1 MALQVGS
8 RLGHYNVT
16 AKIGEGGMGEV
27 CRARDTKLNR
37 QVALK
42 IVGALFVVL
51 FLTPGCSP
59 GPATEPLDPS
69 LSRSAEQGKAG
80 VASASPNPLRN
91 AYFGDLHIHT
101 GYSFDAFL
109 MFATKTTPDDAYRFA
124 KGEAIDH
131 ALGFPIQ
138 LKSGPL
144 DFYAVTD
151 HAGSLGLSTAMTD
164 SRSAVA
170 KLESTQTLLR
180 AATVDERRAMFRGYR
195 ELRNQR
201 PEDEPVIRDP
211 EIERSAWG
219 KTVEAAERHYDPGT
233 FTTFAGL
240 EYGFSIDSQ
249 GLHRNVIFRDEAP
262 DAPFRVGSRNPEAL
276 WAWMDQER
284 AAGRE
289 LLAIPHNMN
298 VSNGLMFASRTFE
311 GLPLDAE
318 YAALRMRNEPL
329 VEIAQVKGASET
341 HPLNS
346 PNDEWADFEIFPYL
360 LGTDRVGAVP
370 GSYVRE
376 ALLNGLVMEET
387 RGFNP
392 YRFGFIAASDG
403 HNSAGTVEEDNYHGK
418 AGMMDGLPVLRSSVP
433 LAEPG
438 PNGETYTDWYY
449 DMWGA
454 AGLTGAWAE
463 SNTRESI
470 FDALRRKETF
480 GTSGPR
486 IRVRFF
492 AGYGYDDNLVAASDM
507 IEQAYAGGVP
517 MGGDLVAD
525 DERAPRFLA
534 WAVRDP
540 DSAPLQRLQIVK
552 GWVEDG
558 AAHEQVFDI
567 ACSDGG
573 DVDRATHRCPDNGA
587 TVDLSDC
594 TIPAGVGAGELKR
607 IWADPTFVAGQR
619 ALYYIRAIEN
629 PTCRW
634 STWDA
639 LRAGVEP
646 TTKVAPT
653 LQERAWSSPIW
664 YVPH

>member
-1 MALQVGS
+1 MLVILKRRMSPMLLVVAVVMAACNPDG
-8 RLGHYNVT
+8 
-16 AKIGEGGMGEV
+16 GEPVME
-27 CRARDTKLNR
+27 
-37 QVALK
+37 
-42 IVGALFVVL
+42 
-51 FLTPGCSP
+51 
-59 GPATEPLDPS
+59 TEPP
-69 LSRSAEQGKAG
+69 AIEI
-80 VASASPNPLRN
+80 NPTRN

-109 MFATKTTPDDAYRFA
+109 MFATKATPDDAYRFG

-131 ALGFPIQ
+131 PLGFPMQ

-164 SRSAVA
+164 PTSEVS
-170 KLESTQTLLR
+170 KLESTRELLR
-180 AATVDERRAMFRGYR
+180 AETVDERRAMFRTGYR
-195 ELRNQR
+195 ALRDER
-201 PEDEPVIRDP
+201 PEDEPIIRDP
-211 EIERSAWG
+211 EIERSAWV
-219 KTVEAAERHYDPGT
+219 KTVAAAERHYDPGT

-240 EYGFSIDSQ
+240 EYGFTLNSQ
-249 GLHRNVIFRDEAP
+249 GLHRNVIFRGEP
-262 DAPFRVGSRNPEAL
+262 PETPFRARSRNPEKL
-276 WAWMDQER
+276 WEWMDHER
-284 AAGRE
+284 VEGRE
-289 LLAIPHNMN
+289 SLAIPHNMN
-298 VSNGLMFASRTFE
+298 VSNGLMFNSKTFE

-360 LGTDRVGAVP
+360 LGTATVGNVP

-376 ALLNGLVMEET
+376 AVLNGLVMEEND
-387 RGFNP
+387 GFNP
-392 YRFGFIAASDG
+392 FRFGFIAASDG
-403 HNSAGTVEEDNYHGK
+403 HNSAGTIEEDNYHGK
-418 AGMMDGLPVLRSSVP
+418 AGVMDGLPERRSSVP
-433 LAEPG
+433 FSEPG
-438 PNGETYTDWYY
+438 PNGEVYTDWYY

-470 FDALRRKETF
+470 YDALQRKETF

-492 AGYGYDDNLVAASDM
+492 AGYDYDDDLRGTSDLVA
-507 IEQAYAGGVP
+507 QAYAGGVP
-517 MGGDLVAD
+517 MGGDLIAAG
-525 DERAPRFLA
+525 ERAPKFLV
-534 WAVRDP
+534 WAIRDP
-540 DSAPLQRLQIVK
+540 DSAPLQRLQVVK

-558 AAHEQVFDI
+558 VASEQVFDV
-567 ACSDGG
+567 ACADGG
-573 DVDRATHRCPDNGA
+573 EVDPSTQRCPDSGA
-587 TVDLSDC
+587 SVDLSDC
-594 TIPAGVGAGELKR
+594 SISSDLGAGELKSL
-607 IWADPTFVAGQR
+607 WLDPTFVAGQR
-619 ALYYIRAIEN
+619 ALYYVRVIEN
-629 PTCRW
+629 STCRW

-646 TTKVAPT
+646 APGVPPT

-664 YVPH
+664 YVPE

>member
-1 MALQVGS
+1 MLTTPKRRIPPVLLVVAALAVVAG
-8 RLGHYNVT
+8 LTTT
-16 AKIGEGGMGEV
+16 ACAPDGAEP
-27 CRARDTKLNR
+27 
-37 QVALK
+37 VAE
-42 IVGALFVVL
+42 
-51 FLTPGCSP
+51 
-59 GPATEPLDPS
+59 TEPPAID
-69 LSRSAEQGKAG
+69 
-80 VASASPNPLRN
+80 VNPTRN

-124 KGEAIDH
+124 KGEPIDH

-138 LKSGPL
+138 LNSGPL

-164 SRSAVA
+164 PASDVS
-170 KLESTQTLLR
+170 KLESTRELLR
-180 AATVDERRAMFRGYR
+180 AETVDERRAMFRTGHR
-195 ELRNQR
+195 ALRDER
-201 PEDEPVIRDP
+201 PEDEPIIRDP
-211 EIERSAWG
+211 EIERSAWA
-219 KTVEAAERHYDPGT
+219 KTVDAANRHYDPGT

-240 EYGFSIDSQ
+240 EYGFTIDSQ

-262 DAPFRVGSRNPEAL
+262 ETPFRVRSRNPEQL
-276 WAWMDQER
+276 WEWMDQQR
-284 AAGRE
+284 AEGRE

-298 VSNGLMFASRTFE
+298 VSNGLMFDSKTFE

-318 YAALRMRNEPL
+318 YAARRMRNEPL

-360 LGTDRVGAVP
+360 LGTSTVGNVP

-376 ALLNGLVMEET
+376 AVLNGLVMEENQ
-387 RGFNP
+387 GFNP
-392 YRFGFIAASDG
+392 FRFGFIAATDS
-403 HNSAGTVEEDNYHGK
+403 HNSAGTVEENNYHGK
-418 AGMMDGLPVLRSSVP
+418 GGMMDGTPERRSSVP

-438 PNGETYTDWYY
+438 PNGEMYTDWYY

-470 FDALRRKETF
+470 YDALQRKETF

-492 AGYGYDDNLVAASDM
+492 AGYGYDDDLAAKGDM
-507 IEQAYAGGVP
+507 VEQAYAGGVP
-517 MGGDLVAD
+517 MGGDLIAD
-525 DERAPRFLA
+525 GEREPKFLL
-534 WAVRDP
+534 WAMRDP
-540 DSAPLQRLQIVK
+540 DSAPLQRLQVVK

-558 AAHEQVFDI
+558 APHEQVFDV
-567 ACSDGG
+567 ACADGG
-573 DVDRATHRCPDNGA
+573 VVDPATHRCPDNGA
-587 TVDLSDC
+587 SVDLSDC
-594 TIPAGVGAGELKR
+594 SISSDRGAGELR
-607 IWADPTFVAGQR
+607 TVWTDPSFLAGQR
-619 ALYYIRAIEN
+619 ALYYVRVIEN

-646 TTKVAPT
+646 TPNVSAT

-664 YVPH
+664 YVPE

>member
-1 MALQVGS
+1 MRETLDWLGLAAHLALTAVV
-8 RLGHYNVT
+8 VT
-16 AKIGEGGMGEV
+16 MTACAPADE
-27 CRARDTKLNR
+27 AP
-37 QVALK
+37 VAE
-42 IVGALFVVL
+42 
-51 FLTPGCSP
+51 
-59 GPATEPLDPS
+59 TEPPAID
-69 LSRSAEQGKAG
+69 
-80 VASASPNPLRN
+80 VNPQRN

-101 GYSFDAFL
+101 GFSFDAFL

-138 LKSGPL
+138 LNSGPL

-164 SRSAVA
+164 PTSEVST
-170 KLESTQTLLR
+170 LESTRELLR
-180 AATVDERRAMFRGYR
+180 AETVDERRAMFRTGYR
-195 ELRNQR
+195 ALRDER
-201 PEDEPVIRDP
+201 PEDEPIIRDP
-211 EIERSAWG
+211 AIERSAWAE
-219 KTVEAAERHYDPGT
+219 TVAAAERHYDPGA

-240 EYGFSIDSQ
+240 EYGFTIDSQ
-249 GLHRNVIFRDEAP
+249 GLHRNVIFRDRAP
-262 DAPFRVGSRNPEAL
+262 DAPYRPRSRNPEEL
-276 WAWMDQER
+276 WAWMDRER

-298 VSNGLMFASRTFE
+298 VSNGLMFDLKTFE

-341 HPLNS
+341 HPFNS

-360 LGTDRVGAVP
+360 LGTDTVGKVP

-387 RGFNP
+387 EGFNP
-392 YRFGFIAASDG
+392 FRFGFIAATDG

-418 AGMMDGLPVLRSSVP
+418 AGVMDGLPVLRSSVP

-438 PNGETYTDWYY
+438 PSGETYTDWYY

-463 SNTRESI
+463 SNTRESLY
-470 FDALRRKETF
+470 DALRRKETF

-492 AGYGYDDNLVAASDM
+492 AGYGYGDDLAAANDM
-507 IEQAYAGGVP
+507 VERAYAGGVP

-525 DERAPRFLA
+525 GERAPKFLV

-540 DSAPLQRLQIVK
+540 DSGPLQRLQVVK
-552 GWVEDG
+552 GWVEDSG
-558 AAHEQVFDI
+558 AHERVFDI

-573 DVDRATHRCPDNGA
+573 EVDPATYRCPDNGA

-594 TIPAGVGAGELKR
+594 GISAGVGAGELKTL
-607 IWADPTFVAGQR
+607 WADPTFVAGQR
-619 ALYYIRAIEN
+619 ALYYLRAIEN

-639 LRAGVEP
+639 LRAGAEP
-646 TTKVAPT
+646 TPNVAPT

-664 YVPH
+664 YVPR